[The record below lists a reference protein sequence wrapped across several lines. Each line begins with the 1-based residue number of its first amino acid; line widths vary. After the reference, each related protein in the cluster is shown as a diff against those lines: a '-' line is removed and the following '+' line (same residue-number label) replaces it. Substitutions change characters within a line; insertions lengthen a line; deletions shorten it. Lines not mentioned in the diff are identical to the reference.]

1 MTKLDLRKQ
10 LKEYFKA
17 GPEPHLL
24 TLPPLLYLCVDGRGD
39 PNRSPDFGAAMQA
52 LYSLAYG
59 LKFAA
64 KKQSS
69 SLDFGVMSVEAFWWA
84 EDMAAFNLQRREEWL
99 WRAAILQPDFITPA
113 LLEDVRAETLKKK
126 PEISAA
132 LEKAFLATIEE
143 DLCAQ
148 IMHIGPY
155 SAEGPT
161 VAALHAFI
169 EAQGLRKRGK
179 HHEIYLSDPRRSE
192 PERMQTIIRQPV
204 ESRES

>member
-1 MTKLDLRKQ
+1 MPKLDLRKQ

-17 GPEPHLL
+17 GPEPRLL
-24 TLPPLLYLCVDGRGD
+24 TLPPLLYLCIDGRGD

-64 KKQSS
+64 KKHNAAF
-69 SLDFGVMSVEAFWWA
+69 DFSVMSVEALWWA
-84 EDMAAFNLQRREEWL
+84 EDMAAFSLERRDEWL
-99 WRAAILQPDFITPA
+99 WRAVILQPEFITPA
-113 LLEDVRAETLKKK
+113 LLDEVRVDALKKK
-126 PEISAA
+126 PEIAGA
-132 LEKAFLATIEE
+132 LNKAFLFTAEE
-143 DLCAQ
+143 GLCAQ
-148 IMHIGPY
+148 IMHVGPY

>member
-1 MTKLDLRKQ
+1 MPKLDLRKQ
-10 LKEYFKA
+10 YKDFYKA
-17 GPEPHLL
+17 GPEPRLL
-24 TLPPLLYLCVDGRGD
+24 TLPPLLYLCIDGRGD

-84 EDMAAFNLQRREEWL
+84 EDMAAFSLERRDEWL
-99 WRAAILQPDFITPA
+99 WRAVILQPEFITPA
-113 LLEDVRAETLKKK
+113 LLDEVRADALKKK
-126 PEISAA
+126 PEIATA
-132 LEKAFLATIEE
+132 LGKAFLFTAEE
-143 DLCAQ
+143 GLCAQ
-148 IMHIGPY
+148 IMHVGPY
-155 SAEGPT
+155 SAEGPS